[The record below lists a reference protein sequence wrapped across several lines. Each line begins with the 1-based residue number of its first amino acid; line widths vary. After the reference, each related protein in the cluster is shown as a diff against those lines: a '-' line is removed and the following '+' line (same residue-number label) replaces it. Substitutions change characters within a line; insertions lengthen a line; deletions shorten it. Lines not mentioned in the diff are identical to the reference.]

1 MAVHLDKIIL
11 SLLSIVYINNAYA
24 QYDFD
29 LQNDI
34 YKSSDWHNLLHY
46 EKGKSVIDKNSA
58 FFLSPEGYKNP
69 KAEYIATIKEF
80 LNTDNLNDKH
90 AICRYPARFNYIL
103 QTLNL
108 SDDKFPKPNCYYYTE
123 YKNKVPFEKI
133 SIIFA
138 AENNI
143 SPSTMLGHS
152 FLKIEG
158 QNKAHSFSYF
168 AAFDTTNSLNF
179 YTKVLTSGIDGMYI
193 LSPYRVK
200 QNEYINKEKRS
211 LWEFELQLNENE
223 KEKLKAHLWELKD
236 KNIKYKF
243 VSHNCNTALINILKT
258 ANSNF
263 SSGNIKPFITP
274 IEYIQELQDKD
285 KISNISIE
293 PSVSQKKAI
302 QKFGLNYVGNA
313 PKPMRFSFSQ
323 DLSNNIS
330 NINFSPVYQD
340 IRDISNAY
348 FPDLESKM
356 LDLSFNYYNAKKK
369 FVIDKIDILKMQS
382 VIDYQT
388 TGSLS
393 KYFRLGFENN
403 QFSNK
408 NSIKPVVEL
417 GLGIGK
423 KIASTTFYI
432 LPKIGY
438 HHDNFSNFYINPQV
452 GFISRIND
460 KTKLLFS
467 YEKYFNSNKNNI
479 GFEEKYNLYL
489 GYKIFENTEMY
500 IDYSH
505 FYNARNSE
513 ALTTGVTFHF

>member
-1 MAVHLDKIIL
+1 M
-11 SLLSIVYINNAYA
+11 
-24 QYDFD
+24 
-29 LQNDI
+29 
-34 YKSSDWHNLLHY
+34 
-46 EKGKSVIDKNSA
+46 
-58 FFLSPEGYKNP
+58 
-69 KAEYIATIKEF
+69 
-80 LNTDNLNDKH
+80 
-90 AICRYPARFNYIL
+90 
-103 QTLNL
+103 
-108 SDDKFPKPNCYYYTE
+108 
-123 YKNKVPFEKI
+123 
-133 SIIFA
+133 
-138 AENNI
+138 
-143 SPSTMLGHS
+143 
-152 FLKIEG
+152 
-158 QNKAHSFSYF
+158 
-168 AAFDTTNSLNF
+168 
-179 YTKVLTSGIDGMYI
+179 
-193 LSPYRVK
+193 
-200 QNEYINKEKRS
+200 
-211 LWEFELQLNENE
+211 
-223 KEKLKAHLWELKD
+223 
-236 KNIKYKF
+236 
-243 VSHNCNTALINILKT
+243 
-258 ANSNF
+258 
-263 SSGNIKPFITP
+263 
-274 IEYIQELQDKD
+274 QDKD

-408 NSIKPVVEL
+408 NSIKPIVEL

-423 KIASTTFYI
+423 KIVSTTFYV

-438 HHDNFSNFYINPQV
+438 HYDNFSNFYINPQV